1 MGYTG
6 GKGPGYAGGG
16 GGGGGGGGNG
26 GTGTKGLHWNA
37 AQSTGGCE

>member
-16 GGGGGGGGNG
+16 GGN
-26 GTGTKGLHWNA
+26 GTKGLHWNA
-37 AQSTGGCE
+37 AQSTGGWE